1 MLFDSIFWEAG
12 AWMIRI
18 VMIPVIGMRKDD
30 PATSLAWVAL
40 VFFSPWLGLVLYLL
54 AGEYGLSRPGLS
66 RRLKNHRNFHL
77 ANVKHH
83 DIPALEESRVSR
95 EYQVVV
101 DLAARHGGLPLLG
114 GNRVKLIGDTSDF
127 IASLIRDI
135 GRARKHIHLLFYI
148 FRNDQTGKTVARALA
163 GAAQRGVKCR
173 VLADAVGSRGL
184 FSQLGK
190 WMTSQGIEVFQSLP
204 ASPLRLRLARLDTRD
219 HRKLAVIDGRIGYSG
234 SQNIVDPEFG
244 HKKAGQWHDVMVRIK
259 GPTVSHLQSVFVQ
272 DWFYETGRVID
283 CASLYPAADS
293 CGEASIQVLPSSPA
307 HPTEGFQDII
317 IQSINSAKRTVS
329 IISPYFIP

>member
-148 FRNDQTGKTVARALA
+148 FRNDQTGKTV
-163 GAAQRGVKCR
+163 
-173 VLADAVGSRGL
+173 
-184 FSQLGK
+184 
-190 WMTSQGIEVFQSLP
+190 
-204 ASPLRLRLARLDTRD
+204 
-219 HRKLAVIDGRIGYSG
+219 
-234 SQNIVDPEFG
+234 
-244 HKKAGQWHDVMVRIK
+244 
-259 GPTVSHLQSVFVQ
+259 
-272 DWFYETGRVID
+272 
-283 CASLYPAADS
+283 
-293 CGEASIQVLPSSPA
+293 
-307 HPTEGFQDII
+307 
-317 IQSINSAKRTVS
+317 
-329 IISPYFIP
+329 